1 MASSLAHAG
10 RAAKRGSAPPDRK
23 VQLPRAGNPPAPK
36 PLQDDAVITLCS
48 GPVFAIAA
56 ADAAA
61 GFRRSTRVACRELSG
76 NEVGWQ
82 GDNRTQPPDD
92 LRGTVEV
99 VECAARKL
107 KMRVCRT
114 ASLPPSLTG
123 FSCQPLR
130 AGDPHIGIVQ
140 RYPMLHIESVAGW
153 RLKLAL
159 DYVRR
164 DAKSGSVDEHRDC
177 RCAF

>member
-1 MASSLAHAG
+1 M
-10 RAAKRGSAPPDRK
+10 RARK
-23 VQLPRAGNPPAPK
+23 HKTVRNP
-36 PLQDDAVITLCS
+36 LMTVM
-48 GPVFAIAA
+48 
-56 ADAAA
+56 
-61 GFRRSTRVACRELSG
+61 
-76 NEVGWQ
+76 
-82 GDNRTQPPDD
+82 
-92 LRGTVEV
+92 GTVEWSPNV
-99 VECAARKL
+99 RHENLRCG
-107 KMRVCRT
+107 VCRT

-123 FSCQPLR
+123 FSCHN
-130 AGDPHIGIVQ
+130 AGDPRIGIVQ

>member
-1 MASSLAHAG
+1 MT
-10 RAAKRGSAPPDRK
+10 
-23 VQLPRAGNPPAPK
+23 
-36 PLQDDAVITLCS
+36 VITLCS

-56 ADAAA
+56 AEPSA
-61 GFRRSTRVACRELSG
+61 GSKARRGSRAG
-76 NEVGWQ
+76 NSPAMRGWQ

-164 DAKSGSVDEHRDC
+164 DAKSGSVDEHHHC
-177 RCAF
+177 RCTF